1 MLAMMGLRRWLLW
14 LTCGLVSSSAAF
26 GQGGDAVRIE
36 KVDPPN
42 WWAKMPKAM
51 LLLGG

>member
-1 MLAMMGLRRWLLW
+1 MMGLRRWLLW
-14 LTCGLVSSSAAF
+14 LACGLVLSGAAF
-26 GQGGDAVRIE
+26 GQAGDAVRIE